1 MSFTIIYRKWHWKGH
16 FYTSSEIGI
25 TYIEHFME
33 NYANNDFGSWL
44 RFISYPNIRLM
55 NAFVGN
61 GLITLSRELHQ
72 IYLSKYEVK
81 MIVFKIEKIS
91 YLILCRNK
99 NVR

>member
-1 MSFTIIYRKWHWKGH
+1 MALKKVIMILLRTY
-16 FYTSSEIGI
+16 
-25 TYIEHFME
+25 YIEHLME
-33 NYANNDFGSWL
+33 IYANNDCGSWL
-44 RFISYPNIRLM
+44 WFNSYPNIGLM

-72 IYLSKYEVK
+72 IYLSKYEVE

-99 NVR
+99 VVR